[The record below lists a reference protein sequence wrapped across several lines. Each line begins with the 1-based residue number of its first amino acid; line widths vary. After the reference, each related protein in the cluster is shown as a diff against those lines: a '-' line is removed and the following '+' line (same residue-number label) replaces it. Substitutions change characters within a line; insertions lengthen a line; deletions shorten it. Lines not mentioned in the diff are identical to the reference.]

1 MTNNGYVYVIDS
13 NGVTLSHP
21 NSDVIGTNRF
31 DLQNEQGEFFIRD
44 IINAAQNNKGFV
56 EYHSSFLPENLTSSA
71 KQSYVKYLSDW
82 GWTIGTGF
90 YKQELNS
97 IINDQKQLLERQNSI
112 QTAKVVSFTI
122 FVTLLFGLLSLI
134 LAKKLTLRFERYQHR
149 IALDFQSLSKLKDKL
164 EFSAHHDSLTD
175 LPNRKLF
182 EQTVN
187 HYLKHGR
194 QNNKRVAIMFV
205 DLDNFKKINDLH
217 GHAVGDTL
225 LTHVSNQFM
234 SVLGHQDT
242 VSRFGGDEFV
252 FCFPNLD
259 SIEAA
264 EKKAHTV
271 INSLKDSCALSGK
284 IISTGCSAGLAVYP
298 DHGTS
303 IDKLLS
309 NADMALYRTKDI
321 DKGNYLLFD
330 NHLSESQEYDQELEK
345 HLAAALQNRE
355 ISVHYQPQ
363 IDFKTGKMFGI
374 EALARW
380 HNPKLGHVPPSI
392 FIAKAEEIGIIN
404 DLGDF
409 IIKQACKEIVSVF
422 PNGLSETNLS
432 INITPSRIKDATFV
446 DTFTDLIDD
455 SGLSRHR
462 VTLEI
467 TENVL
472 IDDLESV
479 APALTQ
485 LRFRQFSI
493 ALDDFGTG
501 FSSLGYLNQLPIN
514 EIKIDR
520 SFVEKLPHNKQSQSL
535 VNAIMAISSS
545 MNLRVVAEGI
555 ETPEQSQWLEKSGC
569 EIAQGYLFA
578 KPMPLSQLEKQ
589 YSAIKTPKQA
599 LMY

>member
-1 MTNNGYVYVIDS
+1 
-13 NGVTLSHP
+13 
-21 NSDVIGTNRF
+21 
-31 DLQNEQGEFFIRD
+31 
-44 IINAAQNNKGFV
+44 
-56 EYHSSFLPENLTSSA
+56 
-71 KQSYVKYLSDW
+71 
-82 GWTIGTGF
+82 
-90 YKQELNS
+90 
-97 IINDQKQLLERQNSI
+97 
-112 QTAKVVSFTI
+112 
-122 FVTLLFGLLSLI
+122 
-134 LAKKLTLRFERYQHR
+134 
-149 IALDFQSLSKLKDKL
+149 
-164 EFSAHHDSLTD
+164 
-175 LPNRKLF
+175 
-182 EQTVN
+182 
-187 HYLKHGR
+187 
-194 QNNKRVAIMFV
+194 
-205 DLDNFKKINDLH
+205 
-217 GHAVGDTL
+217 
-225 LTHVSNQFM
+225 
-234 SVLGHQDT
+234 
-242 VSRFGGDEFV
+242 
-252 FCFPNLD
+252 
-259 SIEAA
+259 
-264 EKKAHTV
+264 
-271 INSLKDSCALSGK
+271 
-284 IISTGCSAGLAVYP
+284 
-298 DHGTS
+298 
-303 IDKLLS
+303 
-309 NADMALYRTKDI
+309 MALYRTKDI